1 MLSEFVGDKMKEEI
15 ILELKETAAH
25 IWKDHRCKAVGLFL
39 GCVAGISVLIFGFF
53 STLFVLLCGSLGLY
67 LGIVIMGAVPRLLKN
82 ICCRHN

>member
-1 MLSEFVGDKMKEEI
+1 MKEEI

-67 LGIVIMGAVPRLLKN
+67 LGICFDRGDSAMDILNRVVPKN
-82 ICCRHN
+82 FQRW